1 MIKLYADE
9 NFEFPVV
16 MRLREKGY
24 DVLTTR
30 EAGKDNQSIPDE
42 DVLEFAISQNRAV
55 ITLNYNHFKNLHK
68 QVKTHSGII
77 ICSRNDDWDGF
88 ADCIDIALQNEES
101 IEGKLIRINRPA
113 K

>member
-9 NFEFPVV
+9 NFELPVINN
-16 MRLREKGY
+16 LRNKGY

-30 EAGKDNQSIPDE
+30 EAGKDNQGISDE
-42 DVLEFAISQNRAV
+42 EVLEFAIAQDRAV

-68 QVKTHSGII
+68 LVKNHCGII
-77 ICSRNDDWDGF
+77 ICSRNDNWDEF
-88 ADCIDIALQNEES
+88 AECIDLALKNEDS
-101 IEGKLIRINRPA
+101 IDNRLIRVNRPT

>member
-16 MRLREKGY
+16 RRLREKGY

-68 QVKTHSGII
+68 QVKTHAGIV
-77 ICSRNDDWDGF
+77 ICSRNDDWDCF
-88 ADCIDIALQNEES
+88 ADCIDIALRNEES
-101 IEGKLIRINRPA
+101 IENKLIRINRPA

>member
-16 MRLREKGY
+16 RRLREKGY

-30 EAGKDNQSIPDE
+30 EAGKDNQRIPDE
-42 DVLEFAISQNRAV
+42 DVLDFAISQNRAV

-68 QVKTHSGII
+68 QVKSHSGIV
-77 ICSRNDDWDGF
+77 ICSRNDDWDIF
-88 ADCIDIALQNEES
+88 ADCIDMALRDEES
-101 IEGKLIRINRPA
+101 IEGKLIRVNRPV

>member
-16 MRLREKGY
+16 KRLREKGY

-30 EAGKDNQSIPDE
+30 EAGKDNQRIPDE
-42 DVLEFAISQNRAV
+42 DVLDFAISQNRAV
-55 ITLNYNHFKNLHK
+55 ITLNYNHFKNIHN
-68 QVKTHSGII
+68 QVKTHNGII
-77 ICSRNDDWDGF
+77 ICSRNDDWDSF
-88 ADCIDIALQNEES
+88 ADLIDIALRDEES
-101 IEGKLIRINRPA
+101 IKGKLIRINRPA

>member
-9 NFEFPVV
+9 NFELPVV
-16 MRLREKGY
+16 KKLREKGY

-30 EAGKDNQSIPDE
+30 EAGKDNQGIPDE
-42 DVLEFAISQNRAV
+42 EVLEFAIVQGRAV

-68 QVKTHSGII
+68 SVKNHCGII
-77 ICSRNDDWDGF
+77 ICSRNDDWDEF
-88 ADCIDIALQNEES
+88 VECIDLALKNEDS
-101 IEGKLIRINRPA
+101 IDGKLLRVNRPA